1 MSYKEYLLSE
11 LSNITCCFG
20 GCNYYW
26 SMSAYDL
33 LIFTL
38 GSFVLISFLLFYYN
52 RIPKSNISHKD
63 IENPIFQSS
72 DILLHSNSAATSFV
86 IAEDKTSTLVKIL
99 AFVLILCVA
108 FTPFHEFL
116 GI

>member
-1 MSYKEYLLSE
+1 MNIIFLLINCFGYENEPNGYYLLM
-11 LSNITCCFG
+11 FG
-20 GCNYYW
+20 
-26 SMSAYDL
+26 
-33 LIFTL
+33 L

-86 IAEDKTSTLVKIL
+86 IAEDKTSTWVKVL